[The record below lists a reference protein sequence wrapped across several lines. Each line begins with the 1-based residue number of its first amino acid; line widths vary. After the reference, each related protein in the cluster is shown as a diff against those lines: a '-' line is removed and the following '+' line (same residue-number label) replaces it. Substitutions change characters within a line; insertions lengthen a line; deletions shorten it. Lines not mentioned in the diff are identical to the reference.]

1 MAQRTP
7 IGSPCTGVCELDP
20 HTGYCRGCFRTGD
33 EIMAWPMAD
42 NARKREILRQLKPRR
57 TSHGGRTRAPRM
69 ERQRVSAQG

>member
-33 EIMAWPMAD
+33 EIMAWPMTDDAQ
-42 NARKREILRQLKPRR
+42 KRQILRRLKPRR
-57 TSHGGRTRAPRM
+57 NSHGEIALPSPVRERM
-69 ERQRVSAQG
+69 SLRG